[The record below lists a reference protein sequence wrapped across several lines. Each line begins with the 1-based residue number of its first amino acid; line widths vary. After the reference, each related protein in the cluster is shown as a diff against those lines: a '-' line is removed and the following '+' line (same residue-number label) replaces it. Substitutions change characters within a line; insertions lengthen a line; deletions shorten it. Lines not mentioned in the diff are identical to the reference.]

1 MFTFSCC
8 CLDFHLLHFEFLFI
22 LNSFGFNTE
31 RIGIGGIKLGR
42 NLNKKNNYT
51 LALQGSIEM
60 VMADIFELEILG
72 KEMTSLLLLSR
83 PFSQCSR
90 DREL

>member
-1 MFTFSCC
+1 
-8 CLDFHLLHFEFLFI
+8 
-22 LNSFGFNTE
+22 
-31 RIGIGGIKLGR
+31 
-42 NLNKKNNYT
+42 
-51 LALQGSIEM
+51 M

-83 PFSQCSR
+83 PFSQCAR

>member
-1 MFTFSCC
+1 
-8 CLDFHLLHFEFLFI
+8 
-22 LNSFGFNTE
+22 
-31 RIGIGGIKLGR
+31 
-42 NLNKKNNYT
+42 
-51 LALQGSIEM
+51 M